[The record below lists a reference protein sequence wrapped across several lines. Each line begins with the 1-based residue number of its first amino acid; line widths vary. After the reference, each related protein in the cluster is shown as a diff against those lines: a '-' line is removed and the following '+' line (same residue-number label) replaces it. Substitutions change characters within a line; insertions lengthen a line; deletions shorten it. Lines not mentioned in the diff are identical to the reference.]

1 VTLLANVLLST
12 GRAAID
18 QYFLAAGPTAA
29 NLPQWHVV
37 AKRSMGQTGRQTDEH
52 LTVS

>member
-37 AKRSMGQTGRQTDEH
+37 AKRWGKQADRQMNT
-52 LTVS
+52 